1 MDLRLT
7 DEQRLI
13 QDTVRAFVDDRV
25 MPVANENDM
34 AHRLDMDLIGGMVD
48 LGIMGLPIPEQY
60 GGAGLDFVS
69 EALVCEEIERGES
82 AFRTLISVHVGLN
95 SLTLLKYASEE
106 QKQRYLVPQARGE
119 KFGCFGLTEPEAG
132 SDVVAMRSTAVRDG
146 DSYILNGQ
154 KTWISYATLA
164 EHQLVFAKTN
174 PDAGHRGVSAFI
186 VERDWPGVTTRD
198 IEHKLGV
205 WAGSTG
211 ELFFDDVRVP
221 AANLVGTEGQG
232 FEIAM
237 YALDHGRFT
246 VAAGAVGVIRACL
259 EKSVAYANTR
269 TTFGQPIAKHQLVQQ
284 MIATMVRGYETSKLL
299 VMQAALMK
307 NEGLRNTRE
316 TSLAKWHATEAAFQA
331 ADLAIQVHGAY
342 GYAGEYGIERYF
354 RNSRA
359 PVIYEGTSQIHTLL
373 QAEHALGLR
382 TVNGRGGQ
390 MSPIVSWDPP
400 ELA

>member
-1 MDLRLT
+1 MELELT

-13 QDTVRAFVDDRV
+13 QQTVREFVDARV
-25 MPVANENDM
+25 LPVANENDM
-34 AHRLDMDLIGGMVD
+34 AHRLDMDLIAGMAE
-48 LGIMGLPIPEQY
+48 LGILGLPIPEEY

-95 SLTLLKYASEE
+95 SLPLLAYGSEE
-106 QKQRYLVPQARGE
+106 QKQRYLVPQAKGE
-119 KFGCFGLTEPEAG
+119 KLACFGLTEPGAG
-132 SDVVAMRSTAVRDG
+132 SDVIAMRATARRDG
-146 DSYILNGQ
+146 DAYVLNGQ
-154 KTWISYATLA
+154 KAWISYATVA
-164 EHQLVFAKTN
+164 DHQLVFAKTD
-174 PDAGHRGVSAFI
+174 PDAGHKGVTAFL

-211 ELFFDDVRVP
+211 ELFFEDVRVP
-221 AANLVGTEGQG
+221 VENRLGEEGQG

-259 EKSVAYANTR
+259 ERSVAYANER
-269 TTFGQPIAKHQLVQQ
+269 QTFGQPIAKHQLVQQ

-299 VMQAALMK
+299 VLQAAWMK
-307 NEGLRNTRE
+307 DRGLRNTRE
-316 TSLAKWHATEAAFQA
+316 TSLAKWHATEAAFEA
-331 ADLAIQVHGAY
+331 ANLAIQVHGAY
-342 GYAGEYGIERYF
+342 GYSAEYGVERFF
-354 RNSRA
+354 RNARA

-382 TVNGRGGQ
+382 AVNGRGGA

-400 ELA
+400 N